1 MNIRQ
6 WIRFGVF
13 SLLCG
18 IAVLLIVAVGVGE
31 LLSGA
36 VPTAVD
42 SLSGAVSAD
51 FPVEGVQIPGSANSG
66 NADSRNADSRNADS
80 SVHGWL
86 VRGRRGDGVVLLVHS
101 LRSNRIEMLS
111 RAKFLNEQGYGV
123 LLIDLRAHGETP
135 GDRITFGLGEA
146 EDVEAS
152 IAYLRNA
159 FPGERIAAIGVSLGA
174 AAIVL
179 SKHAPRLDAVVLE
192 SLHPTIEEAVE
203 NRLRLHLGE
212 FGPVFSPLLLWQL
225 SFRFGT
231 SPDEL
236 SPIKRIGDL
245 NAPLLLI
252 SGTDDQHTK
261 VAETER
267 LFEAARQPKEIWIV
281 PGGGHFN
288 MHAYA
293 GKEYENRISGFLERY
308 LPRRN

>member
-1 MNIRQ
+1 MNMRQ

-18 IAVLLIVAVGVGE
+18 IAALLIVAVGVGE

-42 SLSGAVSAD
+42 SLSGAVSTD
-51 FPVEGVQIPGSANSG
+51 FPVEAVQIPVSAVSVNSG
-66 NADSRNADSRNADS
+66 NTDSR
-80 SVHGWL
+80 VHGWL
-86 VRGRRGDGVVLLVHS
+86 VHGRRGDGVILLVHS

-192 SLHPTIEEAVE
+192 SLHPSIEEAVE

-225 SFRFGT
+225 SFRFDT

-267 LFEAARQPKEIWIV
+267 LFAAAREPKEIWIV

-288 MHAYA
+288 MHSYA
-293 GKEYENRISGFLERY
+293 GMEYEKRISGFLEWY
-308 LPRRN
+308 LRKRN